1 MGNGNAQHRYPF
13 RSSSFRFFLQ
23 WEMLCLRECQE
34 HRELQLS
41 QLERS
46 KNPDKYVYSENS
58 SKNWKGGLSEL
69 RLEHKGVTI
78 VGNPSAGCRCHVFI
92 LDLYISKLPKAEIEK
107 DIFYCRP
114 LPSKPRDS
122 THPWFAALPVGRNQL
137 AKMVPDMCS
146 DAGVLGHKTSE

>member
-58 SKNWKGGLSEL
+58 SKN
-69 RLEHKGVTI
+69 
-78 VGNPSAGCRCHVFI
+78 
-92 LDLYISKLPKAEIEK
+92 
-107 DIFYCRP
+107 
-114 LPSKPRDS
+114 
-122 THPWFAALPVGRNQL
+122 
-137 AKMVPDMCS
+137 
-146 DAGVLGHKTSE
+146 